1 MAPPVWSVGQVLAAS
16 DVNSWF
22 VELAGYK
29 TGSTARTATVQS
41 LDTDLQITLAANAVY
56 RVTAAVNHQTTS
68 GTSAFSYSFVQPSGA
83 SGAYSTALTEPGP
96 VTNGW
101 GFGWGNTVSVAGSDG
116 LSHGIPIIGTIVTTA
131 GGTFGLQWC
140 CATGSS
146 SITVGQGSCLVAHR
160 VG

>member
-1 MAPPVWSVGQVLAAS
+1 MAVPVYSVGQVLAAS
-16 DVNSWF
+16 DCNLWF
-22 VELAGYK
+22 LPVPAYK

-41 LDTDLQITLAANAVY
+41 LDPDLQITLAANAAY
-56 RVTAAVNHQTTS
+56 LITAGVNHQTTS
-68 GTSAFSYSFVQPSGA
+68 GTSAFSYSFVIPSGA
-83 SGAYSTALTEPGP
+83 TGAYSTALTEPGP

-116 LSHGIPIIGTIVTTA
+116 LSHGIPIIGTIVTTT